1 MAYENASLLGTFDAS
16 TALKQ
21 YQGVDLS
28 TNGLLINPTTSG
40 RIIGVI
46 TSAGTTGSTDAAA
59 QTVQFGGIA
68 KVLAG
73 ATGLD
78 YGAAM
83 TCDTDG
89 RFIAGTT
96 NFQTAISLGEVGST
110 STSAEIVSALV
121 FPHAGAGA

>member
-1 MAYENASLLGTFDAS
+1 MS
-16 TALKQ
+16 T
-21 YQGVDLS
+21 G
-28 TNGLLINPTTSG
+28 NLLINPTTSG

-46 TSAGTTGSTDAAA
+46 TSAGTTGSTDAPA

-73 ATGLD
+73 STATDFGSAL
-78 YGAAM
+78 

-96 NFQTAISLGEVGST
+96 NFQTAISFGEVTST
-110 STSAEIVSALV
+110 STSAEIVSALI